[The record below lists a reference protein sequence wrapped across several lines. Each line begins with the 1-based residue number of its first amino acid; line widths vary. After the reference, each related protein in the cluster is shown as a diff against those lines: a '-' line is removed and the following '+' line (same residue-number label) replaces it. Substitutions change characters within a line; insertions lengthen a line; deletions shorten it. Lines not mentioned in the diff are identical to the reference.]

1 MKSISISVTKFF
13 FQVHY
18 LEESREE
25 CQSSES
31 ARCNLL
37 TAIDAIL
44 MNLLAEEENYWKWG
58 VAKKCQI
65 TLIAGL
71 LVIFDCPECVDW
83 LI

>member
-44 MNLLAEEENYWKWG
+44 MNLLAEDENYCG
-58 VAKKCQI
+58 SSARFHSPQDN
-65 TLIAGL
+65 LP
-71 LVIFDCPECVDW
+71 LVPEKVDFSST
-83 LI
+83 